1 MGKARKIL
9 VLVAGVGITSCA
21 TPGAPLMKLSGEL
34 ASAAG
39 FALSRVEALRRPLT
53 TPDGRPLC
61 GNVVGKGPRPPECV

>member
-1 MGKARKIL
+1 
-9 VLVAGVGITSCA
+9 
-21 TPGAPLMKLSGEL
+21 MKLSGEL

>member
-9 VLVAGVGITSCA
+9 ALVTGMGAASCSSPA
-21 TPGAPLMKLSGEL
+21 APLMKVSREVV
-34 ASAAG
+34 SAAG
-39 FALSRVEALRRPLT
+39 FALSRVEGASRPLT